1 MFCFF
6 FPFFAGAA
14 FNVETLV
21 KAIIDLGEMKTEEVV
36 QVKTEKDLGRF

>member
-1 MFCFF
+1 MLFF
-6 FPFFAGAA
+6 SSFFAGAA

-21 KAIIDLGEMKTEEVV
+21 KAILDLGEMKTEEVV

>member
-1 MFCFF
+1 MFF
-6 FPFFAGAA
+6 FFSFFAGAA

-21 KAIIDLGEMKTEEVV
+21 KAILDLGEMKTEEVV